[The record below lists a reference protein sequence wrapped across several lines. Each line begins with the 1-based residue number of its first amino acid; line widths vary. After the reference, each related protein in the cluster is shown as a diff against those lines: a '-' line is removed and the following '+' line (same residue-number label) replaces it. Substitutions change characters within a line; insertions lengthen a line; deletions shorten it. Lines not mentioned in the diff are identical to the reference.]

1 MYGERKIVATVNRSL
16 AVILCIALAGCS
28 LARRKPEHPTST
40 PTTSIPSG
48 SAVPQP
54 PLDVLAIPD
63 AVPRVE
69 PRGAR
74 GNPPFYTVF
83 GKRYYVLASSEGFV
97 ERGTASWYGPGFHS
111 EATSLGETYDMY
123 AMTAAH
129 KTLPIPAYAEVTN
142 LRNGRKVVVRIN
154 DRGPFVGDRII
165 DLSYTAAAKLDML
178 LQGTAPVEVRVISPR
193 GDIPDLLA
201 KGVGVDDRQRGD
213 KPASVVTGPLPALGG
228 QIRNVPAPPPVTVV
242 NAPAATSPTPNAQ
255 VMYIQAGVFADHENA
270 RRRVEVLLAAGIE
283 LASLDEVSSPR
294 ARHRVRV
301 GPFASVEEFDFHM
314 RRLRE
319 LGITDARLIT
329 D

>member
-1 MYGERKIVATVNRSL
+1 
-16 AVILCIALAGCS
+16 
-28 LARRKPEHPTST
+28 
-40 PTTSIPSG
+40 
-48 SAVPQP
+48 
-54 PLDVLAIPD
+54 VLAIPD

-83 GKRYYVLASSEGFV
+83 GKRYYVMASSDGFV
-97 ERGTASWYGPGFHS
+97 ERGTASWYGPGFHAQ
-111 EATSLGETYDMY
+111 ATSLGETYDMY

-193 GDIPDLLA
+193 A
-201 KGVGVDDRQRGD
+201 
-213 KPASVVTGPLPALGG
+213 GPGSALPPITPVA
-228 QIRNVPAPPPVTVV
+228 APPPVTVV
-242 NAPAATSPTPNAQ
+242 NAPAASAPTPNVP

-283 LASLDEVSSPR
+283 LASLDETANPR
-294 ARHRVRV
+294 APHRVRV
-301 GPFASVEEFDFHM
+301 GPFASVEEFDLNM

-319 LGITDARLIT
+319 LGITDARLLT

>member
-1 MYGERKIVATVNRSL
+1 
-16 AVILCIALAGCS
+16 
-28 LARRKPEHPTST
+28 
-40 PTTSIPSG
+40 
-48 SAVPQP
+48 
-54 PLDVLAIPD
+54 VLAIPD

-83 GKRYYVLASSEGFV
+83 GKRYYVMASSDGFV
-97 ERGTASWYGPGFHS
+97 ERGTASWYGPGFHAQ
-111 EATSLGETYDMY
+111 ATSLGETYDMY

-193 GDIPDLLA
+193 A
-201 KGVGVDDRQRGD
+201 
-213 KPASVVTGPLPALGG
+213 GPGSALPPITPVA
-228 QIRNVPAPPPVTVV
+228 APPLVTVV
-242 NAPAATSPTPNAQ
+242 NAPAASAPTPNVP

-283 LASLDEVSSPR
+283 LASLDETANPR
-294 ARHRVRV
+294 APHRVRV
-301 GPFASVEEFDFHM
+301 GPFASVEEFDLNM

-319 LGITDARLIT
+319 LGITDARLLT